1 VTARLLLALLLLQ
14 GDPIDL
20 PALKRTFLDGKAD
33 PKARAA
39 AAAALAADREG
50 AHFLI
55 GLASEERFPREL
67 ETAVAGPIFRNA
79 DFAVRALA
87 SRWFKRPAAG
97 DKPMPALADLA
108 RLKGDAANGKKV
120 FFGAAAACSKCHLFE
135 GEGGDVGPNL
145 TEIRGKYDRAR
156 LLDSILNPSAEIA
169 FGFEAVLL
177 LSQDGEVYSGIVLA
191 DGDEVVLKESTGAQR
206 PVPVGKIR
214 VRKKLETSLM
224 PDNAAVGLSPQDLAD
239 LATLL
244 LGTNP

>member
-1 VTARLLLALLLLQ
+1 MGLLLLAILLLQ
-14 GDPIDL
+14 AEKLDVAP
-20 PALKRTFLDGKAD
+20 LKKTLLDSKAD
-33 PKARAA
+33 AKAREA

-55 GLASEERFPREL
+55 GLASEEKFPREL
-67 ETAVAGPIFRNA
+67 EAAAAGPLFRNP

-87 SRWFKRPAAG
+87 SRWFRRPAAG

-145 TEIRGKYDRAR
+145 TEIRGKYDRAK

-169 FGFEAVLL
+169 FGFEGVLL
-177 LSQDGEVYSGIVLA
+177 LSRDGEVYSGIVLA

-206 PVPVGKIR
+206 PVPAAKIR
-214 VRKKLETSLM
+214 ARKKLETSLM

-239 LATLL
+239 VATFL
-244 LGTNP
+244 LGAP